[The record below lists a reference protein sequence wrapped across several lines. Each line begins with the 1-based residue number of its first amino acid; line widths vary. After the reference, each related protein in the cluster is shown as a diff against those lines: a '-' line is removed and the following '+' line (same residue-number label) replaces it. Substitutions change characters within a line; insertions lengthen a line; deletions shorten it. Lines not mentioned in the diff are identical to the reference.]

1 MHRETLWLPGHL
13 GSTELSQTFYQWIKM
28 NGYIAKRGTNWF
40 LGRSSAVPQFRS
52 CRFSGKP
59 SQATR
64 LVALKPAR
72 TFTCRRGTRNGGK
85 RGGRDVEL
93 DSYDMIHIGA
103 IQRVQRSFPDLCVLR
118 LRIKAR

>member
-1 MHRETLWLPGHL
+1 MDQNEWLH
-13 GSTELSQTFYQWIKM
+13 SQARHQ
-28 NGYIAKRGTNWF
+28 
-40 LGRSSAVPQFRS
+40 LVPLPQFRS

-72 TFTCRRGTRNGGK
+72 TFTCRRGTGNGGK

-93 DSYDMIHIGA
+93 DSYDMINIGA
-103 IQRVQRSFPDLCVLR
+103 IQRVQR
-118 LRIKAR
+118 